1 MGIIIGTI
9 LTIIFAPLVT
19 VAGIKMALDM
29 NRPRRRGRHSRRRR
43 WR

>member
-1 MGIIIGTI
+1 MGTI
-9 LTIIFAPLVT
+9 LGVVFGIIFGPLVT
-19 VAGIKMALDM
+19 LAGIKMALDM